1 MNIHSPKPRL
11 IVLTDIS
18 SLQPGCGEP
27 DDTQSLIRLLLY
39 SDLLDIEGLIATYS
53 SHIKGAV
60 KTDYLETIVR
70 HYEKVWD
77 NLLLHSADYPDPK
90 KLLEGIRAGSLYCG
104 MENVGEGKD
113 TPGSNWII
121 RTADAPDPR
130 PVWITIWG
138 GATDL
143 AQALWRVKTERSE
156 EAFAAFSRKLRV
168 YAIHDQYDDAGPWI
182 RENCPEV
189 FYITSYTA
197 FRGMYRGGD
206 TEDASAEW
214 VEENLRNG
222 HGPLGSAYP
231 NYDGG
236 DIWGNVRG
244 VKEGDTPSFLYL
256 LPIGPGSP
264 DHPEWGGW
272 GGRFEG
278 GKNRYFDAEDNI
290 YSADNGEAEGR
301 KQFHR
306 DAVPAAGIMENG
318 LAAEENTYAGPF
330 KTQVG
335 RTSDTNRSD
344 PKTTISRWRKDFQN
358 SFQARMDWCTKRYEE
373 ANHEPTVV
381 LEGLAGNI
389 MIRQVRPGDTIS
401 LSAAGSSDPD
411 GNHLFYHWWIYEEAG
426 SCEEK
431 IHISGA
437 YSQKA
442 AITIPASARTGSVH
456 IILSLT
462 DDGEPALTSYGR
474 VILNITQEQPVEG

>member
-206 TEDASAEW
+206 TEDVSAEW

-244 VKEGDTPSFLYL
+244 VKEGDTPS
-256 LPIGPGSP
+256 
-264 DHPEWGGW
+264 
-272 GGRFEG
+272 
-278 GKNRYFDAEDNI
+278 
-290 YSADNGEAEGR
+290 
-301 KQFHR
+301 
-306 DAVPAAGIMENG
+306 
-318 LAAEENTYAGPF
+318 
-330 KTQVG
+330 
-335 RTSDTNRSD
+335 
-344 PKTTISRWRKDFQN
+344 
-358 SFQARMDWCTKRYEE
+358 SFICFR
-373 ANHEPTVV
+373 
-381 LEGLAGNI
+381 
-389 MIRQVRPGDTIS
+389 
-401 LSAAGSSDPD
+401 
-411 GNHLFYHWWIYEEAG
+411 
-426 SCEEK
+426 
-431 IHISGA
+431 
-437 YSQKA
+437 
-442 AITIPASARTGSVH
+442 
-456 IILSLT
+456 
-462 DDGEPALTSYGR
+462 
-474 VILNITQEQPVEG
+474 